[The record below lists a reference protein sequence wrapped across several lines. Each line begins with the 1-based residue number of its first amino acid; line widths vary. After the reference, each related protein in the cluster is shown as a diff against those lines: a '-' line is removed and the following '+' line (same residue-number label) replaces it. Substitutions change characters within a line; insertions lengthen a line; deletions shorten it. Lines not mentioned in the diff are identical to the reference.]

1 MIYKFSRVHHLPY
14 PYNQANI
21 DYLNGIIEEFRVA
34 HKKNGKKY
42 AQRRA
47 EERIR
52 AEETLKALERNLS
65 QTIGKASDQ
74 YQDIVGSGLNSNA

>member
-1 MIYKFSRVHHLPY
+1 M
-14 PYNQANI
+14 
-21 DYLNGIIEEFRVA
+21 A

-74 YQDIVGSGLNSNA
+74 YQDIVGSGLNSNAWSSIHLFSYL